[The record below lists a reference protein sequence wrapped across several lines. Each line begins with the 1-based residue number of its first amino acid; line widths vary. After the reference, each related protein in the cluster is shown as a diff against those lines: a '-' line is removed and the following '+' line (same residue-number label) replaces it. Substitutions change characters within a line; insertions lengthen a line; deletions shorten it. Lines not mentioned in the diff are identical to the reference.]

1 MIEMIDNIISH
12 IQKTRAT
19 LSNYLYTTVQHWD
32 QLHRRYFRRTRY
44 MQIPRSCSEYIKLVL
59 VGYIMSY
66 EVCACLSGS
75 KFHSIFRHADYPNNV
90 LVGICI
96 WCPIICACRTATKHK
111 TQNWKIYERV
121 ILSIYKVQSR
131 RGDTVLEEGITILAY
146 SHAMSLLKTS

>member
-1 MIEMIDNIISH
+1 MIDNI
-12 IQKTRAT
+12 
-19 LSNYLYTTVQHWD
+19 LYTTVQHWD

-96 WCPIICACRTATKHK
+96 WCPIICACRTATKLKHK
-111 TQNWKIYERV
+111 TQNWKGSENIRTCDFV
-121 ILSIYKVQSR
+121 DLQSTKSKRGYGAR
-131 RGDTVLEEGITILAY
+131 RGY
-146 SHAMSLLKTS
+146 HHTSI

>member
-66 EVCACLSGS
+66 EVCA
-75 KFHSIFRHADYPNNV
+75 
-90 LVGICI
+90 
-96 WCPIICACRTATKHK
+96 
-111 TQNWKIYERV
+111 
-121 ILSIYKVQSR
+121 
-131 RGDTVLEEGITILAY
+131 
-146 SHAMSLLKTS
+146 